1 MKKSLYFA
9 VVAAIAVLSVGCF
22 ATTSVTPATKGRVKI
37 DLPLDGPEYQSDKDY
52 FRVTEMGISP
62 DLSTATK
69 IARMNARTELAST
82 VEVAVKSVVS
92 NYTQS
97 TATDAQSLY
106 EGVSTNVVKNKL
118 SGAVEIG
125 KEVFQTEDG
134 RYECYV
140 CFELSK
146 KELQDALDKEIANE
160 ATLKAQY
167 DRQRFMEIY
176 NQEMA
181 NFEAENQPR

>member
-1 MKKSLYFA
+1 
-9 VVAAIAVLSVGCF
+9 
-22 ATTSVTPATKGRVKI
+22 
-37 DLPLDGPEYQSDKDY
+37 
-52 FRVTEMGISP
+52 
-62 DLSTATK
+62 
-69 IARMNARTELAST
+69 MNARTELAST

-106 EGVSTNVVKNKL
+106 EGISTNVVKNKL
-118 SGAVEIG
+118 SGAVEIA